1 MTNEIKQIL
10 LFGAGKSATVLINYL
25 LEQSDRHNW
34 KLLVVDADLPL
45 AQSKIKGHINGA
57 ALSFNIHEAEERRN
71 TINQANIVISMLP
84 PALHYLVAQ
93 DCVVCSK
100 HLLTASYLDESIQKL
115 ETEINRKGLLFLCE
129 MGLDPGIDHMSAMQL
144 VHDIKS
150 QGGVIRSFKSH
161 CGGLIAPESDDNPW
175 HYKITWNPANV
186 VNAGKTGAVY
196 KHEAKAIEKS
206 YKEIFK
212 NTPTVDI
219 SGLGSYAYYPNRDSL
234 SYAKL
239 YGLETADTFMRTT
252 LRHPDFCK
260 GWQYIIEAGLTDA
273 TPFTGIATYGDTS
286 DWLNQTI
293 QQHYPLAS
301 LNHYI
306 DTVVA
311 EADRAL
317 IRKQFTY
324 LGLDNRQSI
333 PAQAGSSADVLRHL
347 LETHLK
353 MAPDDRDMIIML
365 HEVDYEKNNRLYS
378 TKSCMIVKGDDALNT
393 AMAKTVGLPLG
404 IATELILEKKINI
417 SGLKIPVTRDI
428 YEPVL
433 IKLKEKEIKFEDL

>member
-1 MTNEIKQIL
+1 MTSEIKQIL
-10 LFGAGKSATVLINYL
+10 LFGAGKSATVLISYL
-25 LEQSDRHNW
+25 LDRSDRCKW
-34 KLLVVDADLPL
+34 KLTVVDADLL
-45 AQSKIKGHINGA
+45 LVQSKINGRPNGS
-57 ALSFNIHEAEERRN
+57 ALSFNISEAEERRH
-71 TINQANIVISMLP
+71 TISQADIVISMLP

-93 DCVVCSK
+93 DCVAYSK
-100 HLLTASYLDESIQKL
+100 HLLTASYLDESIKKL
-115 ETEINRKGLLFLCE
+115 EAEINRKGLLFLCE

-144 VHDIKS
+144 IQEIKS
-150 QGGVIRSFKSH
+150 QGAVIRSFKSH

-196 KHEAKAIEKS
+196 KYGGKTIEKS

-212 NTPTVDI
+212 NNPTVKI
-219 SGLGSYAYYPNRDSL
+219 NGAGSYAYYPNRDSL
-234 SYAKL
+234 SYATL

-260 GWQYIIEAGLTDA
+260 AWQYIVQAGLTDTA
-273 TPFTGIATYGDTS
+273 LFKEAVQYSDTA
-286 DWLNQTI
+286 DWFNQTI
-293 QQHYPLAS
+293 QQRYPLAS
-301 LNHYI
+301 FDRYI

-324 LGLDNRQSI
+324 LGLNSRHPL
-333 PAQAGSSADVLRHL
+333 PAQARSSADALRYL

-353 MAPDDRDMIIML
+353 MARDDRDMIIML

-378 TKSCMIVKGDDALNT
+378 TKSCMIVKGDNALNT

-404 IATELILEKKINI
+404 IAAELILEKKINI
-417 SGLKIPVTRDI
+417 AGLKIPVIREI

>member
-1 MTNEIKQIL
+1 MTSEIKQIL
-10 LFGAGKSATVLINYL
+10 LFGAGKSATVLISYL
-25 LEQSDRHNW
+25 LEQSVKHNW
-34 KLLVVDADLPL
+34 KLVVVDADLPL
-45 AQSKIKGHINGA
+45 AQSKIKGHINGW
-57 ALSFNIHEAEERRN
+57 ALSFNINEAEERSN
-71 TINQANIVISMLP
+71 TIHQADLVISMLP

-93 DCVVCSK
+93 DCVAHGK
-100 HLLTASYLDESIQKL
+100 HLLTASYLDESIKKL

-144 VHDIKS
+144 IHGIKN

-196 KHEAKAIEKS
+196 RYEGKTVEKN

-212 NTPTVDI
+212 NNLTVKI
-219 SGLGSYAYYPNRDSL
+219 NGLGSYAFYPNRDSL
-234 SYAKL
+234 SYATL
-239 YGLETADTFMRTT
+239 YGLETADTFIRTT

-260 GWQYIIEAGLTDA
+260 AWQYIIEAGLTDA
-273 TPFTGIATYGDTS
+273 TPFTETVPYSDTA
-286 DWLNQTI
+286 DWFNRSVQQRYSLSSFDRYINTI
-293 QQHYPLAS
+293 
-301 LNHYI
+301 
-306 DTVVA
+306 VA

-317 IRKQFTY
+317 VRKQFTY
-324 LGLDNRQSI
+324 LGLNNRY
-333 PAQAGSSADVLRHL
+333 PLPVEAGSSADTLRYL
-347 LETHLK
+347 LETRLK
-353 MAPDDRDMIIML
+353 MAQDDRDMIIML
-365 HEVDYEKNNRLYS
+365 HEMDYEKNNRLYS

-404 IATELILEKKINI
+404 IAAELILEKKINI
-417 SGLKIPVTRDI
+417 AGLKIPVTRDI

>member
-1 MTNEIKQIL
+1 LTSEIKQIL

-25 LEQSDRHNW
+25 LGQSDRCKW
-34 KLLVVDADLPL
+34 KLIVVDTDLPL
-45 AQSKIKGHINGA
+45 VQSKIKGHINGS
-57 ALSFNIHEAEERRN
+57 ALSFNINEAEERRN
-71 TINQANIVISMLP
+71 TISQADIVISMLP

-93 DCVVCSK
+93 DCVVHGK
-100 HLLTASYLDESIQKL
+100 HLLTASYLDESIKKL
-115 ETEINRKGLLFLCE
+115 ETEINQKGLLFLCE

-144 VHDIKS
+144 IHDIKS
-150 QGGVIRSFKSH
+150 QGALIKSFKSH

-196 KHEAKAIEKS
+196 KYEGKTMEKK
-206 YKEIFK
+206 YEEIFK
-212 NTPTVDI
+212 NNATVKI
-219 SGLGSYAYYPNRDSL
+219 NGPGSYAYYPNRDSL
-234 SYAKL
+234 SYATL
-239 YGLETADTFMRTT
+239 YELETADTFMRTT

-260 GWQYIIEAGLTDA
+260 AWQYIIEAGLTDT
-273 TPFTGIATYGDTS
+273 TPFTEPAPYSDTA
-286 DWLNQTI
+286 DWFTQTI
-293 QQHYPLAS
+293 QQRYPLAS
-301 LNHYI
+301 FDGYI
-306 DTVVA
+306 DTLVA

-317 IRKQFTY
+317 IRKMFAY
-324 LGLDNRQSI
+324 LGLNNRH
-333 PAQAGSSADVLRHL
+333 PLPVQARSSADVLRYL

-353 MAPDDRDMIIML
+353 MAQDDRDMIIML